1 MASNNAKVGYG
12 IDIILKGGGVICA
25 HTITLPAAAYK
36 AACFR
41 VVHAKFWTAIQMVAG
56 EIKTHLN
63 RQCLL
68 LSNFSESMLIV
79 ASL

>member
-1 MASNNAKVGYG
+1 MVCYPVGTSNQKIMLSSHHVIMASNNAKVGYG

-41 VVHAKFWTAIQMVAG
+41 VVHAKF
-56 EIKTHLN
+56 
-63 RQCLL
+63 
-68 LSNFSESMLIV
+68 
-79 ASL
+79 